1 MRFSSNL
8 DNGNLYVSIEGRL
21 DTSTSLEF
29 QNELNSVTGG
39 SLKNIHTF
47 VLDFEKP
54 NYISSDCFRVILKI
68 YKEMTANG
76 GKFIIKNVRDEIKY
90 VFEETGFNQIFT
102 IE

>member
-8 DNGNLYVSIEGRL
+8 DSGNLQVSIEDRL
-21 DTSTSLEF
+21 DTATSPEF

-39 SLKNIHTF
+39 SLNSIHTF
-47 VLDFEKP
+47 VLDFEKLD
-54 NYISSDCFRVILKI
+54 YISSAGLRVILKI

-76 GKFIIKNVRDEIKY
+76 GKFIIKNVRDEVKS
-90 VFEETGFNQIFT
+90 VFEVIGFNQIFT

>member
-8 DNGNLYVSIEGRL
+8 DNGNLYVSVEGRL
-21 DTSTSLEF
+21 DTATSPEF

-39 SLKNIHTF
+39 SLNSIHTF
-47 VLDFEKP
+47 VLDLEKLD
-54 NYISSDCFRVILKI
+54 YISSAGLRVILKI

-76 GKFIIKNVRDEIKY
+76 GKFIIKNVRDEVKS
-90 VFEETGFNQIFT
+90 VFEVTGFNQIFT